1 MILNSLSTPYFCALQ
16 TMMYQQLVL
25 EVVQQLQRMFRPDI
39 KMIKKRIE
47 HLVEQDYLERDKEN
61 QQLFKYLA

>member
-1 MILNSLSTPYFCALQ
+1 
-16 TMMYQQLVL
+16 MMYQQLVL

>member
-1 MILNSLSTPYFCALQ
+1 ML
-16 TMMYQQLVL
+16 YQQLVL

-47 HLVEQDYLERDKEN
+47 HLVESEYLERDKEN
-61 QQLFKYLA
+61 AQLFKYLA